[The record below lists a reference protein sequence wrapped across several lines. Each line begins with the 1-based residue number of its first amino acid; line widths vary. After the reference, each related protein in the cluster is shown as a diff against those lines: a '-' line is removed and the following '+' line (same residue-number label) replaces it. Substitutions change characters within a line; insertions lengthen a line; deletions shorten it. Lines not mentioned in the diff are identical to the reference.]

1 MNILLTGG
9 MGFIGSH
16 TAIKLLATGFNVVIY
31 DNLSNADP
39 SVIDRIE
46 TITKIRPTFIQG
58 DIRDAK
64 LLEQALNGI
73 DTVIHFAGLKAV
85 GESVHKPIEYPK
97 ISDFGAVDDEGKR
110 SISLWHRQT
119 PGIPG
124 VDFYLERLYN
134 ILQP

>member
-73 DTVIHFAGLKAV
+73 DTVIHFAGLKPLANRYTNLL
-85 GESVHKPIEYPK
+85 STPK
-97 ISDFGAVDDEGKR
+97 SRISE
-110 SISLWHRQT
+110 L
-119 PGIPG
+119 
-124 VDFYLERLYN
+124 
-134 ILQP
+134 

>member
-46 TITKIRPTFIQG
+46 TITKIRPTFI
-58 DIRDAK
+58 
-64 LLEQALNGI
+64 
-73 DTVIHFAGLKAV
+73 
-85 GESVHKPIEYPK
+85 PK
-97 ISDFGAVDDEGKR
+97 SRISE
-110 SISLWHRQT
+110 L
-119 PGIPG
+119 
-124 VDFYLERLYN
+124 
-134 ILQP
+134 